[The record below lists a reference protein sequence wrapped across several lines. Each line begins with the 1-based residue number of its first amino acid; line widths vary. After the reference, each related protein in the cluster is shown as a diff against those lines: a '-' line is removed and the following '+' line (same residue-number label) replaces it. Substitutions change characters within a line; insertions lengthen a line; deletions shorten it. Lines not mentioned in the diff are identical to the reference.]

1 MSTMYSRSIGM
12 LNQAKHA
19 LLSVA
24 EDDAYLDIAC
34 FETQQAIEFLIKAI
48 LLENGIPYDRTHD
61 ISYLLVL
68 LEQIPFTF
76 EKQDSLEILASTIT
90 DWEESSRY
98 GKGVRTTVQTIQ
110 RVHNIYN
117 SLNEAFLK
125 TQEDNNKGQYKLLES
140 INNEGIVIYEKVG

>member
-125 TQEDNNKGQYKLLES
+125 TQEDNNKG
-140 INNEGIVIYEKVG
+140 